1 MNRFQFTAR
10 NPDGQH
16 VTGEIFAADS
26 DTATRRLQGA
36 GVYVTS
42 IVSLGPVRRLPSPH
56 RVSLSAQ
63 ERLFLLK
70 SMAMFLESG
79 IPIQSA
85 LLRLKMSTSN
95 ASLRLAL
102 DRIQNAID
110 DGATLTQAIQMGRI
124 FPPSWAAVLMTSEKH
139 GDFVRPLQMLRQ
151 LASETDRFKRQL
163 LGLFIM
169 PALLL
174 ALVTFW
180 LWLFLVRVVPSLS
193 LLIEQIG
200 GPPSLSLTMRLAAQE
215 ILVTIQIG
223 FCLFGAG
230 FLLSRWTR
238 RADREMGILQS
249 WVPLW
254 FPVVGSLTAQL
265 HLIFIASGLHLQLE
279 AGIPAVQAVE
289 TLSRSI
295 SHRTIRQD
303 LLRAARELKRGAPIP
318 EALGYIRI
326 IPHMGRALFSVGNLT
341 GKLPELLEFI
351 VRETKADLMERIKRL
366 AVWIRTFVTL
376 VSGVLVGLLV
386 ILFFKL
392 LFSSLSGFGQAFYSR
407 PAL

>member
-1 MNRFQFTAR
+1 MIRFQFTAR

-16 VTGEIFAADS
+16 VTGEVLAVDS

-42 IVSLGPVRRLPSPH
+42 IVSLGPVRRLPPLH
-56 RVSLSAQ
+56 RVSLSTQ
-63 ERLFLLK
+63 ERLFLLE
-70 SMAMFLESG
+70 SLAMFLESG

-85 LLRLKMSTSN
+85 LLRLRMRTPN
-95 ASLRLAL
+95 ASLQLAL
-102 DRIQNAID
+102 DRIQKAID
-110 DGATLTQAIQMGRI
+110 DGATFTQAIQMGRI
-124 FPPSWAAVLMTSEKH
+124 FPPSWAAVLRTSEKH
-139 GDFVRPLQMLRQ
+139 GDFVRPLQMLHQ
-151 LASETDRFKRQL
+151 LTVEANRFKREV
-163 LGLFIM
+163 LGLFVM
-169 PALLL
+169 PAILLI
-174 ALVTFW
+174 LVTLW
-180 LWLFLVRVVPSLS
+180 LWIFLVRVVPSLS
-193 LLIEQIG
+193 FLIEQIG
-200 GPPSLSLTMRLAAQE
+200 GPRSLSPTMKLAAQE
-215 ILVTIQIG
+215 ILMTIQIG
-223 FCLFGAG
+223 FCVFGAG

-254 FPVVGSLTAQL
+254 FPVVGSLTTQL
-265 HLIFIASGLHLQLE
+265 HLIFIASGLQLQLE
-279 AGIPAVQAVE
+279 AGVPVVQAVE

-303 LLRAARELKRGAPIP
+303 LLRAARELKKGTPIP

-326 IPHMGRALFSVGNLT
+326 IPPMGRALFSVGNLT

-351 VRETKADLMERIKRL
+351 VRETKADLMEHIRRL
-366 AVWIRTFVTL
+366 VIWIRTFVTL

-392 LFSSLSGFGQAFYSR
+392 LFSGLSDFGQAFYSR